1 MRVLATGAF
10 SFSASIFAAIC
21 LKLDAAVLPL
31 AAGSALTMA
40 AAAVAL
46 GRWPRVRRRV
56 VLVSL
61 GMSAGFLWTGSYAQ
75 LFFRPAQELDGQT
88 VVLHATVADYP
99 QEETYGG
106 FSLPARVETD
116 GLVRPLAVLY
126 VDEQG
131 AGLRPGDEISAVVHY
146 TLANRSFSGEE
157 ITYYTAKGIF
167 LRGEVYGR
175 LDVCRPEQVP
185 VQYWPAVLAG
195 ALKKGIARAFPQRE
209 AGIVQGIVTGNRDNL
224 TDEFTSSL
232 QRVGMS
238 HTVAVSGMHLAFLA
252 QGLVTLRGRG
262 RRSTAV
268 LTILWAVLFSAL
280 CGHTPSVDR
289 AAMMIVLL
297 QIAPLFNRERD
308 LPTSL
313 GFALMVLLLLNPYAA
328 AHIGLQLS
336 FAAVAG
342 IALASDKIQDW
353 LLGVFHLERHGER
366 WTQRILK
373 KIPRFCV
380 STLSATL
387 GASVLTVP
395 LVAFYFDTCS
405 LISPLA
411 NLLTLWAVGFIFVGG
426 LLVGAVA
433 VALPELGEILAVPV
447 VWLVR
452 YVENAVGLL
461 AVPNLSA
468 LSMECLIYRAW
479 LVFIYLLLAAA
490 LICKGKKRPWIPLC
504 AGVSTLC
511 LSVLAVGLSA
521 RMGEMLV
528 AVLDV
533 GQGQSVVLYQK
544 NLYALVDCGGNGE
557 ENAGDVAADYLQ
569 SRGVSRLDMLILT
582 HLHEDHANGVP
593 RLLERLRVE
602 TIYLP
607 EEAEDSA
614 LRREILELADEKRIA
629 VVTVTRDLSIN
640 TGQGQAVALYAPVE
654 ESGETN
660 ERGLTVLADG
670 GSFRALMTGDMG
682 AAGEEALLNIADLAQ
697 TEVLVV
703 GHHGSD
709 TSTTQAL
716 LDLARPEYALIS
728 VGEHNLYGHPAQETL
743 ERLEE
748 AGAEVYRTDWDGTIE
763 IKK

>member
-1 MRVLATGAF
+1 MRMLATGAI
-10 SFSASIFAAIC
+10 SFSASVFAAIC
-21 LKLDAAVLPL
+21 LKLNGAVLPL
-31 AAGSALTMA
+31 AAGGALTTA
-40 AAAVAL
+40 AAAVVL
-46 GRWPRVRRRV
+46 GRLPGIRRRV

-61 GMSAGFLWTGSYAQ
+61 GMSAGFLWTGSYSQ

-88 VVLHATVADYP
+88 VVLHATVTDYP
-99 QEETYGG
+99 QEKTYGG
-106 FSLPARVETD
+106 FSFPARVETD

-131 AGLRPGDEISAVVHY
+131 ADLRPGDELSAVVHY
-146 TLANRSFSGEE
+146 TLASHTFSGEE

-167 LRGEVYGR
+167 LQGEVYGR
-175 LDVCRPEQVP
+175 LNVERPDHVP
-185 VQYWPAVLAG
+185 VLYWPAVLAR
-195 ALKKGIARAFPQRE
+195 ALKDGIARAFPE
-209 AGIVQGIVTGNRDNL
+209 KEGGIVQGIVTGNRDNL

-252 QGLVTLRGRG
+252 QGLVTLRGKG

-308 LPTSL
+308 LLTSL

-353 LLGVFHLERHGER
+353 LLGVFHLERHRER
-366 WTQRILK
+366 RVQKLLK

-433 VALPELGEILAVPV
+433 VVLPGLGEILALPV
-447 VWLVR
+447 TWLVW
-452 YVENAVGLL
+452 YVEGAVKLL
-461 AVPNLSA
+461 AIPNLSA
-468 LSMECLIYRAW
+468 LSMECLLYRAW
-479 LVFIYLLLAAA
+479 LVFVYLMLAA
-490 LICKGKKRPWIPLC
+490 LVCKGTKRPWIPLC
-504 AGVSTLC
+504 AGISTLC
-511 LSVLAVGLSA
+511 LSVLAVGVSA
-521 RMGEMLV
+521 RMGDMLV

-533 GQGQSVVLYQK
+533 DQGQSVVLYQK
-544 NLYALVDCGGNGE
+544 NLYALVDCGGSGE
-557 ENAGDVAADYLQ
+557 ENAGDTAADYLQ

-582 HLHEDHANGVP
+582 HLHADHANGVP

-607 EEAEDSA
+607 EEPEDST
-614 LRREILELADEKRIA
+614 LRQEILALAHEKEIT
-629 VVTVTRDLSIN
+629 VVTVTEDLRIQ
-640 TGQGQAVALYAPVE
+640 TGQGQSVAVYAPVE

-660 ERGLTVLADG
+660 ERGLAVLADG
-670 GSFRALMTGDMG
+670 GSFRALITGDMG
-682 AAGEEALLNIADLAQ
+682 AAGEENLLNIADLAQ

-716 LDLARPEYALIS
+716 LDSARPEYALIS